1 MSVDSVFRGLPLVF
15 NVTNTSILLL
25 GRLGLLGLRLA
36 AHDAGHLDLLV
47 LAHLTGLGAAQLE
60 VLGDLLDDGLLLA
73 DLLGLL
79 LALHVVR
86 VVRVGLGLSLVQI
99 SVMVRQSWGR
109 SELNVSVTTFLP
121 CLHTSISLH
130 SPSS

>member
-1 MSVDSVFRGLPLVF
+1 MF

-25 GRLGLLGLRLA
+25 GLLGLLGLRLA

-47 LAHLTGLGAAQLE
+47 LAHLIGLGTAQLE

-99 SVMVRQSWGR
+99 SVVVRQSYYFR
-109 SELNVSVTTFLP
+109 LYYIIYYYFQN
-121 CLHTSISLH
+121 
-130 SPSS
+130 

>member
-1 MSVDSVFRGLPLVF
+1 MF
-15 NVTNTSILLL
+15 NVTNILLL
-25 GRLGLLGLRLA
+25 GLLGLLGLRLA

-47 LAHLTGLGAAQLE
+47 LAHLIGLGTAQLE

-79 LALHVVR
+79 LALHIVG

-99 SVMVRQSWGR
+99 SVMIRQS
-109 SELNVSVTTFLP
+109 
-121 CLHTSISLH
+121 
-130 SPSS
+130 

>member
-1 MSVDSVFRGLPLVF
+1 MSVDSVFRGLQSALVF
-15 NVTNTSILLL
+15 NATNTSILLL
-25 GRLGLLGLRLA
+25 GLLGLVGLHGLRLA
-36 AHDAGHLDLLV
+36 THHAGHLDLLV

-99 SVMVRQSWGR
+99 SVMVRQS
-109 SELNVSVTTFLP
+109 
-121 CLHTSISLH
+121 
-130 SPSS
+130 